1 MNLIEISFQWAL
13 GAGILEFLTDKAI
26 AMCKIRDA
34 SVWTQ
39 LKYHS
44 SGLLWPEFWNHKA
57 IGMLRIDNA
66 SVGTPLKYHSSGLWP
81 PYPTGMTFQWGPNTG
96 IANFA
101 HCYCLISS
109 KLQNSG
115 PQSPLEWYFNGVQ
128 TLASLILH
136 VAIAV
141 WVKKCKIPPTIA
153 PWKDIYM
160 GSNTV
165 IAISSHYHCVISSKL
180 GNSSPHCPLVE
191 YFIGDQTLALL
202 ILQMLLPYEFNIAKF
217 RPP

>member
-1 MNLIEISFQWAL
+1 MFGPHWNIIPVGYGHHIPLVWHFNGVQTLASLILHI
-13 GAGILEFLTDKAI
+13 AI
-26 AMCKIRDA
+26 ALSVKNCKILA
-34 SVWTQ
+34 S
-39 LKYHS
+39 
-44 SGLLWPEFWNHKA
+44 KA
-57 IGMLRIDNA
+57 
-66 SVGTPLKYHSSGLWP
+66 
-81 PYPTGMTFQWGPNTG
+81 TGMIFQLGSSTG
-96 IANFA
+96 ITNFA

-165 IAISSHYHCVISSKL
+165 IVISSHYHCVISSKL

>member
-1 MNLIEISFQWAL
+1 MALWFQNSGHQSPLEWYFNGVQTLASLILHI
-13 GAGILEFLTDKAI
+13 AI
-26 AMCKIRDA
+26 ALSVKNCKILA
-34 SVWTQ
+34 S
-39 LKYHS
+39 
-44 SGLLWPEFWNHKA
+44 KA
-57 IGMLRIDNA
+57 
-66 SVGTPLKYHSSGLWP
+66 
-81 PYPTGMTFQWGPNTG
+81 TGMIFQLGSSTG

-153 PWKDIYM
+153 PWKDISM
-160 GSNTV
+160 GSNTG
-165 IAISSHYHCVISSKL
+165 IANSSHYHCLISSKL
-180 GNSSPHCPLVE
+180 QNSSPHCPLIK
-191 YFIGDQTLALL
+191 YFNGGQTLALL
-202 ILQMLLPYEFNIAKF
+202 ILQIAITLWVQHCKIPATIAHWNDISMGSRHWHCQFFTFLWHYEFKVAKF
-217 RPP
+217 RSP